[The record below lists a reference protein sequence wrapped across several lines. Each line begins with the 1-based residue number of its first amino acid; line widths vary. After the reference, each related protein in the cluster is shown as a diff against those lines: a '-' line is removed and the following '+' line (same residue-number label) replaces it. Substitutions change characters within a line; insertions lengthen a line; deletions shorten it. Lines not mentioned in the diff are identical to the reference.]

1 MTRGEVGIDMRI
13 STFWFCLRQG
23 IVNICR
29 NIWFSLASTAIIS
42 ACIFLFCVFFCI
54 ITNIQ
59 YMVQTAESTMGITVF
74 FEETLSGEQIQA
86 IGARIGDEKKSL
98 IKEMKFISAQE
109 AWDSFQTEY
118 FGENADLAKGFAED
132 NPLAGS
138 SSYEIYLRDIE
149 GQGELV
155 EYLESVEGVRKVN
168 YSNSAAAGLS
178 SFNRILAL
186 LFGVIILMLL
196 SVAAF
201 LIANTISV
209 AAEFRK
215 NENKIMR
222 LIGATN
228 FMIRAPF
235 VVEGTLLGVTGA
247 LIPLGAMYVLYGR
260 AVEYVTLR
268 FQLLSGIIQFLPVME
283 IYPVMAGI
291 SLALGGG
298 LGSVVSFMT
307 IRRHLRV

>member
-1 MTRGEVGIDMRI
+1 MRI
-13 STFWFCLRQG
+13 STFWYCLKQG
-23 IVNICR
+23 IINICR

-42 ACIFLFCVFFCI
+42 ACIFLFCVFFSI

-59 YMVQTAESTMGITVF
+59 YMVITAEASMGITVF
-74 FEETLSGEQIQA
+74 FDESLSEEQIHALGTQ
-86 IGARIGDEKKSL
+86 IESDKRTL
-98 IKEMKFISAQE
+98 IKGMEYVSAEE
-109 AWDSFQTEY
+109 AWDGFKEEY
-118 FGENADLAKGFAED
+118 FGENSQLAEGFADD

-138 SSYEIYLRDIE
+138 ASYEIYLNEIE
-149 GQGELV
+149 DQNEVV
-155 EYLESVEGVRKVN
+155 EYLQGLSGVRRVN

-178 SFNRILAL
+178 SFNKILAL
-186 LFGVIILMLL
+186 LFGTIIAILL
-196 SVAAF
+196 AVAVF
-201 LIANTISV
+201 LISNTISV

-235 VVEGTLLGVTGA
+235 VVEGTLIGLLGA
-247 LIPLGAMYVLYGR
+247 AIPLGAMYVLYDKT
-260 AVEYVTLR
+260 VTYIIER
-268 FQLLSGIIQFLPVME
+268 FQLLSGIIRFLPIDE
-283 IYPVMAGI
+283 IYPMMMGI

-298 LGSVVSFMT
+298 LGFVVSFVT